1 MTPDDEV
8 GFRVFVAGRSAA
20 LLRAAQLLTGD
31 AHAAQDLLQEALA
44 RLVPQ
49 WNRVDDPEAYTRVAM
64 HRLAISRWRRHRFG
78 RELSHSQV
86 PDRPSRGTDPER
98 GVDDRMVLREALL
111 RLTPRQRAVLVCR
124 HVEDLD
130 ESTTAARLGISVGT
144 VRSTNHRALARLR
157 QLAPELAA
165 PAPALTPAP
174 ATDAPVTEP
183 TVLATDPTR
192 R

>member
-1 MTPDDEV
+1 MTPDDELD
-8 GFRVFVAGRSAA
+8 FRAFVAARSPA
-20 LLRAAQLLTGD
+20 LLRAAHLLTGD
-31 AHAAQDLLQEALA
+31 AHAAQDLVQDALA
-44 RLVPQ
+44 RLVAQ
-49 WNRVDDPEAYTRVAM
+49 WGRVDDPEAYTRVCM
-64 HRLAISRWRRHRFG
+64 HRLTISRWRRHRYG

-86 PDRPSRGTDPER
+86 PDQPARGADPER
-98 GVDDRMVLREALL
+98 VVDDRLALREALL

-157 QLAPELAA
+157 VLAPELAA
-165 PAPALTPAP
+165 A
-174 ATDAPVTEP
+174 EP